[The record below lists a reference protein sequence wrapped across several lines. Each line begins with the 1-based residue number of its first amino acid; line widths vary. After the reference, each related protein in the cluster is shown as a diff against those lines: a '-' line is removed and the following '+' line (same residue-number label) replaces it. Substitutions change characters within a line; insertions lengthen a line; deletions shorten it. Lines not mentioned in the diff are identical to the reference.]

1 MAWLRK
7 YVDKYT
13 YMLISGIWN
22 ATAVYIPLHFSFAP
36 ETIIFIVTIGNLVIG
51 WVALETQEEHKIES
65 KI

>member
-1 MAWLRK
+1 
-7 YVDKYT
+7 
-13 YMLISGIWN
+13 MLISGIWN